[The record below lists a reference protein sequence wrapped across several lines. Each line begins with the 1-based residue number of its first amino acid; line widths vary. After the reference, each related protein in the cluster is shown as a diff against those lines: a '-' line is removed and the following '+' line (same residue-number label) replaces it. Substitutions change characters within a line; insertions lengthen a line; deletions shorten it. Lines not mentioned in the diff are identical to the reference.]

1 MLRTLI
7 TGLAILHLGPGFA
20 FALLAFGC
28 EQAPLL
34 PGDLCTRSS
43 LSAFLMLTVLAW
55 VVLVLGVLVFKWV
68 RRTELPPSA
77 P

>member
-1 MLRTLI
+1 MLRALI

-28 EQAPLL
+28 EQPPLL

-43 LSAFLMLTVLAW
+43 LSAFLLLTLVAW
-55 VVLVLGVLVFKWV
+55 LVLVLGVLAFKWMHPAKS
-68 RRTELPPSA
+68 TASGQ
-77 P
+77 